1 MKKVKQIR
9 EVYFVTVLLVLF
21 FQGCSPLISVYDQ
34 YAYIQATSLKVDLQN
49 LVKESTVAN
58 YDDAKDN
65 ISKVDLELQKAFEY
79 AKGRSKNGLSTSQY
93 SILLSDTHFF
103 KKFLNDWK
111 VQKKE
116 SETAANEESIKIGQL
131 MDKIIELEN
140 GKNKQ
145 TTK

>member
-1 MKKVKQIR
+1 MKKIKKIL
-9 EVYFVTVLLVLF
+9 ELYFVIILLVLF
-21 FQGCSPLISVYDQ
+21 FQSCSPLISVYDQ
-34 YAYIQATSLKVDLQN
+34 YAYTQATSLKVDLQN
-49 LVKESTVAN
+49 LVKESAIIN

-65 ISKVDLELQKAFEY
+65 ISKVNPELQKAFEY
-79 AKGRSKNGLSTSQY
+79 AKGRSKNSLSTSQY
-93 SILLSDTHFF
+93 SILLSDTDFF
-103 KKFLNDWK
+103 KRFLNDWK

-116 SETAANEESIKIGQL
+116 PEIAADEESVKIGQL